1 MKRLIVLL
9 AVIGVALPAA
19 ANEAI
24 IKKARCVACHS
35 VEQKRVGPA
44 YKDVANRYRGQ
55 DVAETLFQKVR
66 HGGKGNWGEIPMTPH
81 SPEQISDDDL
91 KTAIAWILNL
101 Q

>member
-1 MKRLIVLL
+1 MKRLILLMTACSVAVPVL
-9 AVIGVALPAA
+9 

-44 YKDVANRYRGQ
+44 YKEVAARYRGQ
-55 DVAETLFQKVR
+55 DVEQTLFEKVR

-81 SPEQISDDDL
+81 SPEQISDADL
-91 KTAIAWILNL
+91 KTAIAWILKL
-101 Q
+101 E